1 MKALFLIMSMSIISW
16 TSYAHAPNEAFFEFF
31 ESNNELL
38 IKAEFPWTIRE
49 VLLAARPQLKNAQTK
64 EDMTAGL
71 LSYLQEHLELRN
83 AQNQQILIKSIKA
96 APNTNGHSHG
106 SVYMLLLGK
115 NQWISSIKNTCM
127 FEAYSDQTNFHSI
140 EVANAST
147 LKFVTNKERAT
158 YTIKTNLAESVTEQR
173 SKTYILIGLAILFCL
188 IILVLWAKR
197 KGSLA
202 LL

>member
-1 MKALFLIMSMSIISW
+1 MSMSIISW
-16 TSYAHAPNEAFFEFF
+16 TSYAHAPNEAFFEIF

-49 VLLAARPQLKNAQTK
+49 ALLAARPQLKDAQTT
-64 EDMTAGL
+64 EEMTAGL

-83 AQNQQILIKSIKA
+83 EQNQQIVIKSIKA

-140 EVANAST
+140 EVTNAPA
-147 LKFVTNKERAT
+147 LKFVTNKEKAL
-158 YTIKTNLAESVTEQR
+158 YTIKVKFPESVNQKNAM
-173 SKTYILIGLAILFCL
+173 SYVLIGTAIFFCL
-188 IILVLWAKR
+188 IIMALWAR
-197 KGSLA
+197 KKP
-202 LL
+202 